1 MLSFFFFFS
10 NLCHTHTHT
19 HGLLNSKKEKL
30 WERQV
35 TQIMARSPR
44 TR

>member
-1 MLSFFFFFS
+1 MLSFFFFP
-10 NLCHTHTHT
+10 NLCHTRT

>member
-1 MLSFFFFFS
+1 MLSFWFFFS
-10 NLCHTHTHT
+10 NLCHT

>member
-1 MLSFFFFFS
+1 MLSFFS
-10 NLCHTHTHT
+10 IYATHT